1 MSRIA
6 VLGAGAWGTAMACVL
21 AVRHEVVLYAR
32 DAAQARE
39 LQATR
44 CNARY
49 LPGIDLPGAL
59 TVVDGLEAAVQHGRG
74 GLIII
79 ATPTRAL
86 QELLAALAALRADAP
101 VAWLCKGFEETDHLL
116 AHEVLARAW
125 PEAVPHCG
133 PVSGPSF
140 ALEVARGLPTALT
153 VAGDRG
159 FCDAVTAALHGG
171 ALRIYSSTDVI
182 GVEVGGTVKNVL
194 AIATGISDAL
204 QLGLNAR
211 AALIT
216 RGLAEMTRLGVAL
229 GGQTETFMGL
239 TGVGDL
245 ILTATGDL
253 SRNRQVGLALGRG
266 QRIGDIVQSLGHVA
280 EGVRS
285 APAVLARARRAQVEM
300 PLTEAVVAVLA
311 GDLTAPQALEQ
322 LLARDPKPESAPQ

>member
-32 DAAQARE
+32 DAAQARD
-39 LQATR
+39 LRATR
-44 CNARY
+44 CNTRY
-49 LPGIDLPGAL
+49 LPGIGLPGAL
-59 TVVDGLEAAVQHGRG
+59 TVIDGLEAAVQHASG

-86 QELLAALAALRADAP
+86 QEVLAALAALRAAAP
-101 VAWLCKGFEETDHLL
+101 VAWLCKGLEETDHLL
-116 AHEVLARAW
+116 AHEVLARVW
-125 PEAVPHCG
+125 PEAVPRCG

-171 ALRIYSSTDVI
+171 ALRIYSSSDVI

-204 QLGLNAR
+204 ELGLNAR

-229 GGQTETFMGL
+229 GGRTETFMGL

-253 SRNRQVGLALGRG
+253 SRNRQVGLGLGRG

-285 APAVLARARRAQVEM
+285 APAVLARARQARVQM
-300 PLTEAVVAVLA
+300 PLTEAVVTVLA
-311 GDLTAPQALEQ
+311 GELTAPQALEQ
-322 LLARDPKPESAPQ
+322 LLARDPKPESALQ